1 MNRRQARVLIV
12 AAIVVLWALVFIAS
26 GWLFWPLA
34 VIAVIVTCY
43 VVGLYIYRN
52 SSPWRRIYFPLIQR
66 YAFLGGAHVR
76 LADMAQTKFTPRK
89 PLGVLLREFQPA
101 FTDEQIERILDK
113 WQSEFED
120 FDDADLFQQIFQESG
135 IRSEDM
141 SEKLNKLHTAMI
153 DPQSYN
159 SCFVRHAIGQIIHA
173 KVGIEQKKQYW
184 HALLF
189 KKVS

>member
-141 SEKLNKLHTAMI
+141 SEKLNKLHTTMI